1 MVVEV
6 GPEIEQLVLEIR
18 RSPEQN
24 LIQILPSNGAVLWR
38 SPLCGVR
45 ARASNSEQL
54 RYLNEHD
61 ITDRRSEAL

>member
-24 LIQILPSNGAVLWR
+24 LIQILPSNGAVLLR
-38 SPLCGVR
+38 FTLCGVR
-45 ARASNSEQL
+45 SDNAAAGIAFTGSNA
-54 RYLNEHD
+54 
-61 ITDRRSEAL
+61 T

>member
-24 LIQILPSNGAVLWR
+24 LIQILPSNGAVLFR
-38 SPLCGVR
+38 SPLCGAE
-45 ARASNSEQL
+45 ARAAHQ
-54 RYLNEHD
+54 
-61 ITDRRSEAL
+61 ALVPLGLFAT

>member
-24 LIQILPSNGAVLWR
+24 VIQILPPNGA
-38 SPLCGVR
+38 
-45 ARASNSEQL
+45 
-54 RYLNEHD
+54 D
-61 ITDRRSEAL
+61 